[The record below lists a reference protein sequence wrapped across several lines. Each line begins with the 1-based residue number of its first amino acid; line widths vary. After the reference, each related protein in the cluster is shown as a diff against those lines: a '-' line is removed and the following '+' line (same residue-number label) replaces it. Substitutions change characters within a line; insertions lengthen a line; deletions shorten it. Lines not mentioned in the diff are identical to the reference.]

1 MAAERLHFHRESIL
15 DGACGIVG
23 VPLLGSRGY
32 AAYLRALLFRW
43 SRK

>member
-23 VPLLGSRGY
+23 VPYIGVKGLCSLF
-32 AAYLRALLFRW
+32 AAFAV
-43 SRK
+43 SMVA